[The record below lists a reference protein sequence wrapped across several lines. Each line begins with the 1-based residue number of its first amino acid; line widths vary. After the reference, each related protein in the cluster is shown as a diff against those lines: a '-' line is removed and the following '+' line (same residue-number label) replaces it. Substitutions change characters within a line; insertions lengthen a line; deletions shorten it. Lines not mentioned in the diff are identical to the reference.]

1 MWSCSMSSQDLQ
13 KLVEEIVQRVLQ
25 RIENDVDL
33 SRLLDGEDADAKKE
47 TPTLMAARGAN
58 GIGSTAVT
66 NQTPEKRLYT
76 ERDILEFSG
85 SGGKELV
92 VTRNTIFTPLALD
105 AARRKGVAIRKSN
118 K

>member
-1 MWSCSMSSQDLQ
+1 MSSQDLQ

-25 RIENDVDL
+25 RIENDADL
-33 SRLLDGEDADAKKE
+33 SRLLNGEDADAKKE
-47 TPTLMAARGAN
+47 STALMAASGVN
-58 GIGSTAVT
+58 GIRSTAVT

-76 ERDILEFSG
+76 EQDILEFSG

-92 VTRNTIFTPLALD
+92 VTKNTIFTPSALD
-105 AARRKGVAIRKSN
+105 AARQKGVAIRKTN